1 MCKYM
6 KDDLLKVK
14 KGAAIFRNM
23 STAVKNNIIFD
34 IAKLIDIK
42 ADEIFEKNMQDVEN
56 AKKSSLSANIADR
69 LMLDKKRLDSIID
82 SLENIITLDDPVMKV
97 DKGFKRPNGLEILK
111 VRVPIGVICIIYES
125 RPNVTVD
132 AAALCIKSGN
142 AVVLRGGKEAINT
155 NKTFVK
161 IIKEA
166 LVKNDVPEEIVYYVD
181 DPERKY
187 IYDLL
192 KAKEYIDL
200 IIPRGGTSL
209 INFVEENSLIPII
222 KHDKGV
228 CHVYVDKYGDIQKA
242 INIVYNAKVQRPTVC
257 NTMESLLI
265 HSDISERDV
274 REILKPLIDAG
285 VKLVGC
291 ELMHKTF
298 NLEKANE
305 EDWYAEYLEL
315 KLSVKIVEDVFEAI
329 EHINK
334 YGSHHSDSIVTENYG
349 IAKAFVN
356 GVDSAAVYVNAS
368 TRFTDGFEFGFGAEM
383 GISTQKLHCRGP
395 MGLEDLTTYKYIV
408 YGNGQI
414 RT

>member
-1 MCKYM
+1 MN
-6 KDDLLKVK
+6 DDLLKVK
-14 KGAAIFRNM
+14 KGAAIINRAP
-23 STAVKNNIIFD
+23 TTIKNNVISD
-34 IAKLIDIK
+34 IAKLIVIK
-42 ADEIFEKNMQDVEN
+42 TNEIFKQNNQDIEN
-56 AKKSSLSANIADR
+56 AKNLNLPTNTIDR
-69 LMLDKKRLDSIID
+69 LMLDKRRLDSIIE
-82 SLENIITLDDPVMKV
+82 SLESIITLDDPVMKV
-97 DKGFKRPNGLEILK
+97 EKGFKRPNGLEILR

-142 AVVLRGGKEAINT
+142 AVVLRGGKEAVNT
-155 NKTFVK
+155 NKVFVK

-166 LVKNDVPEEIVYYVD
+166 LIKNNVPHEIVYYVE
-181 DPERKY
+181 DPERTY

-200 IIPRGGTSL
+200 IIPRGGASL
-209 INFVEENSLIPII
+209 INFVEENSLIPIV

-228 CHVYVDKYGDIQKA
+228 CHVYVDKYADIQKA
-242 INIVYNAKVQRPTVC
+242 IDIVYNAKVQRPTVC
-257 NTMESLLI
+257 NAMETLLI
-265 HSDISERDV
+265 HNEISEGDV
-274 REILKPLIDAG
+274 RKVLKPLIDAG

-315 KLSVKIVEDVFEAI
+315 KLSVKIVKDVFEAI

-334 YGSHHSDSIVTENYG
+334 YGSHHSDSIVTENYS
-349 IAKAFVN
+349 IAKSFVN
-356 GVDSAAVYVNAS
+356 SVDSAAVYVNAS

-408 YGNGQI
+408 YGNGQV

>member
-1 MCKYM
+1 M
-6 KDDLLKVK
+6 KNDLLKVK
-14 KGAAIFRNM
+14 RGAAIINRAP
-23 STAVKNNIIFD
+23 TTIKNNVISD
-34 IAKLIDIK
+34 IAKLIVIK
-42 ADEIFEKNMQDVEN
+42 ANEIFKQNNQDIEN
-56 AKKSSLSANIADR
+56 AKNLNLPTNTIDR
-69 LMLDKKRLDSIID
+69 LMLDKRRLDSIIE

-97 DKGFKRPNGLEILK
+97 EKGFKRPNGLEILR

-142 AVVLRGGKEAINT
+142 AVVLRGGKEAVNT
-155 NKTFVK
+155 NKVFVN

-166 LVKNDVPEEIVYYVD
+166 LIKNNVPHEIVYYVE
-181 DPERKY
+181 DPERTY

-200 IIPRGGTSL
+200 IIPRGGASL
-209 INFVEENSLIPII
+209 INFVEENSLIPIV

-228 CHVYVDKYGDIQKA
+228 CHVYVDKYADIQKA
-242 INIVYNAKVQRPTVC
+242 IDIVYNAKVQRPTVC
-257 NTMESLLI
+257 NAMETLLI
-265 HSDISERDV
+265 HTEISEGNV
-274 REILKPLIDAG
+274 RKILKPLIDAG

-315 KLSVKIVEDVFEAI
+315 KLSVKIVKDVFEAI

-334 YGSHHSDSIVTENYG
+334 YGSHHSDSIVTENYS
-349 IAKAFVN
+349 IAKSFVN
-356 GVDSAAVYVNAS
+356 SVDSAAVYVNAS

-408 YGNGQI
+408 YGNGQV